1 VSTKNKADELKGRA
15 KEAAGAVTDDN
26 QLRDEGRR
34 DQAGAK
40 LKQAGDKLV
49 DAAKDAADAVKPR

>member
-1 VSTKNKADELKGRA
+1 MSTKNKADELKGRA

-34 DQAGAK
+34 DQASAK

-49 DAAKDAADAVKPR
+49 DAAKDAADAVKRR